1 MGRVTELE
9 QSSKK
14 AVEIANKALD
24 LAEENGLTLAET
36 MWMSEIMNNII
47 KNELRQRKEPY
58 KRA

>member
-1 MGRVTELE
+1 MTELE